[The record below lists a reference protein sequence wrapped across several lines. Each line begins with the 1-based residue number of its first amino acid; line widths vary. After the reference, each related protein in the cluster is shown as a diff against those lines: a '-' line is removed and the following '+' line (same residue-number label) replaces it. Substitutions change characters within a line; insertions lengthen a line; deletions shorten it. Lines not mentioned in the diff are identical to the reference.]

1 MRRLIVALSL
11 LLSMLP
17 LAAQTDRATLTG
29 VVMDPAQSVISG
41 AQVMLK
47 STETGIERNVLTNSS
62 GVYTFSALPLGQYT
76 VSVTAAGFDKEAFES
91 FALEVGETR
100 TLNVTLRV
108 GPVHDEVSVVAA
120 TPDLNL
126 SSAVVGGVINGN
138 QTEDLPVNGRYW
150 VVLESLI
157 PGALS
162 SGSGTEDTIRFN
174 GLSQEDNN
182 FRLDGVDATGINHQF
197 MKQPLVVQV
206 PMESIAEFR
215 GSSSLYSADTGGMAG
230 GQVSMASKSGGNDF
244 HGSFYEYLRNNF
256 FDARYFGSTSQSPF
270 KLNNFGVSSSG
281 PIIRNK
287 LFYFANYEAVRE
299 AFDTVVSGYVPTDA
313 YRSQVT
319 AKSPALAPFVNAF
332 PEGSQTTGDP
342 NALLW
347 VTSQPSPT
355 NENGGLARIDYALN
369 DKTAVSF
376 RFNTDS
382 YANTA
387 PALAENT
394 ITTVT
399 SPNAVIDVSYHFSPS
414 ILNDAK
420 VGYNNDEYQDVGAG
434 ATTVYTL
441 SVSPNFSY
449 TLGDH
454 SFRHDN
460 SFSFLDDASFYHGR
474 HTFKAGIEIRHL
486 QENKL
491 HPLVEQSLSYIS
503 EANLINNV
511 LDSYSYK
518 PAGVETAA
526 RMTTYFGYVLDEVKL
541 RPNLTVNAGLR
552 YEYYGVDYEKNPSIG
567 QVFDPFTCGLKFC
580 APGAPFYYPDTLDF
594 EPRLSIGWAPK
605 ALKGKTAIRVGFGS
619 VFDDGQYGG
628 LYALQTQIGQS
639 YGLTQANSKGL
650 GFPVTPFLGA
660 AKSNISYS
668 ASDQH
673 RKDMGVNQWT
683 LSIQNELIHN
693 TYLTAAYVGS
703 KGTHLFRKGL
713 SLNGVNPAT
722 GTRPYA
728 SLTSATIGWT
738 TWDANSNYNA
748 LQVGLKRNMYRGLLV
763 SANYQYSHGISDGSN
778 GGGESDTP
786 ENNNCRSCERAST
799 DFDIR
804 HNFSTSAIW
813 TVSVGKGHILLGDA
827 RPVVNEMIGGW
838 EFSGIGMARTGVPL
852 NVTMSRSAS
861 ALPDLINSSQRP
873 NRVPGISLYPSHQT
887 PGLWINPAAFATPA
901 NGVWGNASRNAVRV
915 PGLWQGDLALA
926 KKFPVRE
933 KMNFSFRAE
942 VFNAFNRDM
951 IGSPAVKWTGNGS
964 TSSAGTFGQI
974 TSAYTSNS
982 VGTGTPREMQFS
994 LRFSY

>member
-399 SPNAVIDVSYHFSPS
+399 SPTPS
-414 ILNDAK
+414 SMSHII
-420 VGYNNDEYQDVGAG
+420 
-434 ATTVYTL
+434 
-441 SVSPNFSY
+441 F
-449 TLGDH
+449 
-454 SFRHDN
+454 
-460 SFSFLDDASFYHGR
+460 
-474 HTFKAGIEIRHL
+474 
-486 QENKL
+486 
-491 HPLVEQSLSYIS
+491 
-503 EANLINNV
+503 
-511 LDSYSYK
+511 
-518 PAGVETAA
+518 
-526 RMTTYFGYVLDEVKL
+526 
-541 RPNLTVNAGLR
+541 
-552 YEYYGVDYEKNPSIG
+552 
-567 QVFDPFTCGLKFC
+567 
-580 APGAPFYYPDTLDF
+580 
-594 EPRLSIGWAPK
+594 
-605 ALKGKTAIRVGFGS
+605 
-619 VFDDGQYGG
+619 
-628 LYALQTQIGQS
+628 
-639 YGLTQANSKGL
+639 
-650 GFPVTPFLGA
+650 
-660 AKSNISYS
+660 
-668 ASDQH
+668 H
-673 RKDMGVNQWT
+673 R
-683 LSIQNELIHN
+683 
-693 TYLTAAYVGS
+693 
-703 KGTHLFRKGL
+703 
-713 SLNGVNPAT
+713 
-722 GTRPYA
+722 
-728 SLTSATIGWT
+728 
-738 TWDANSNYNA
+738 
-748 LQVGLKRNMYRGLLV
+748 
-763 SANYQYSHGISDGSN
+763 
-778 GGGESDTP
+778 
-786 ENNNCRSCERAST
+786 
-799 DFDIR
+799 
-804 HNFSTSAIW
+804 
-813 TVSVGKGHILLGDA
+813 
-827 RPVVNEMIGGW
+827 
-838 EFSGIGMARTGVPL
+838 
-852 NVTMSRSAS
+852 
-861 ALPDLINSSQRP
+861 
-873 NRVPGISLYPSHQT
+873 
-887 PGLWINPAAFATPA
+887 
-901 NGVWGNASRNAVRV
+901 
-915 PGLWQGDLALA
+915 
-926 KKFPVRE
+926 
-933 KMNFSFRAE
+933 
-942 VFNAFNRDM
+942 
-951 IGSPAVKWTGNGS
+951 
-964 TSSAGTFGQI
+964 
-974 TSAYTSNS
+974 
-982 VGTGTPREMQFS
+982 
-994 LRFSY
+994 RF